1 MITISLWSRF
11 GHHKLEDARGNQ
23 RLMVVLVGL
32 RSEREAAWADPLVR
46 RGIVQAEGVV
56 ERDRALQI
64 QESAHVLLV
73 VDHMRP
79 WTSTNVP
86 SKVYEYLAQG
96 RPILSLGGRGAVGRI
111 VTELQ
116 AGMHVPG
123 DDTDAVCVALK
134 SLCDAHERGTLPV
147 GMSEEA
153 LRPFHRRSLTH
164 ALAECFDSV
173 IQQAAP
179 CK

>member
-1 MITISLWSRF
+1 
-11 GHHKLEDARGNQ
+11 
-23 RLMVVLVGL
+23 
-32 RSEREAAWADPLVR
+32 
-46 RGIVQAEGVV
+46 
-56 ERDRALQI
+56 
-64 QESAHVLLV
+64 
-73 VDHMRP
+73 
-79 WTSTNVP
+79 
-86 SKVYEYLAQG
+86 
-96 RPILSLGGRGAVGRI
+96 
-111 VTELQ
+111 
-116 AGMHVPG
+116 MHVPG